1 MCRSHPGTAPRRLYQ
16 ICILSTLLYSS
27 ECRRMTESNLSKLTT
42 FHTKNLRRILQMFWP
57 KTISNQHILTHCNQD
72 SMTTRCHHVKAMDMD
87 RQHLSHSPSLDTRG
101 EAETRA
107 TQEHLVSNCR
117 RGVQDPPSHL
127 VKILHH
133 TWRAIQR
140 LAQNRHGTLC
150 AALHAN
156 WHNEHE

>member
-16 ICILSTLLYSS
+16 ICILSTLLYGS

-107 TQEHLVSNCR
+107 TQESKIWGRTVEREVKTLYHPCGTVQKLFHNRQEWGYLCYCPIPASR
-117 RGVQDPPSHL
+117 RS
-127 VKILHH
+127 
-133 TWRAIQR
+133 
-140 LAQNRHGTLC
+140 
-150 AALHAN
+150 
-156 WHNEHE
+156 